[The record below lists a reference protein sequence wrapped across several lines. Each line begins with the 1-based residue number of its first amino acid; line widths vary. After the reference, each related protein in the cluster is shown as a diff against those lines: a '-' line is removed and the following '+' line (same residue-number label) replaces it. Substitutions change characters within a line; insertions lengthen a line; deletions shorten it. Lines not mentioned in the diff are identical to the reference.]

1 MSNYDFIIVGAG
13 FAGTILAERLA
24 SQSGKRILLIE
35 QRDHIAGNMYDYYDE
50 HGVLVHKYGPHL
62 FRTNSPRVLSYISQ
76 FTDWHPYQHRV
87 LASVQDQLVP
97 VPFNLTSLE
106 RLLPD
111 RAEELKALLIGEFG
125 MDVKVPVSVLR
136 KHADPRIREFGE
148 FVFENV
154 YLNYTTKQWG
164 DKPENLDFETIT
176 ARVPVHI
183 SFDDRYFQESHQALP
198 KEGYTKMF
206 ERMLENP
213 LIEVRLGVKSKDVL
227 SLDESNNEIRLMGEP
242 FSGGVIYTGPIDEL
256 FNYKFGELPY
266 RSLRFD
272 LETHEMDFFQP
283 CATVNYP
290 NTELYTRI
298 TEYKHLMAR
307 APEKTTIMKEY
318 PQAYDRNIP
327 SQNIP
332 YYPIPKDSN
341 AALYSKYLE
350 VTQKFPRLM
359 LVGRLAEYRYYDMNN
374 IIERALDVY
383 DQEFEGG
390 ART

>member
-24 SQSGKRILLIE
+24 SQNGKRILLIE

-87 LASVQDQLVP
+87 LANVQDQLVP
-97 VPFNLTSLE
+97 VPFNLTSIE

-111 RAEELKALLIGEFG
+111 SAEELKAMLIDEFG

-136 KHADPRIREFGE
+136 KHADVRIREFGE

-198 KEGYTKMF
+198 KDGYTKMF
-206 ERMLENP
+206 ERMLANP
-213 LIEVRLGVKSKDVL
+213 LIEVRLGVKSEDVL
-227 SLDESNNEIRLMGEP
+227 SFDESKREVRLMGEL

-272 LETHEMDFFQP
+272 LETHEMEFFQP

-298 TEYKHLMAR
+298 TEYKHLMADL
-307 APEKTTIMKEY
+307 PEKTTIMKEY
-318 PQAYDRNIP
+318 PQAYDRNIS

-341 AALYSKYLE
+341 AALYGKYLE
-350 VTQKFPRLM
+350 VTQQFPQLM

-383 DQEFEGG
+383 DQKFKGG
-390 ART
+390 ALT